1 LSAALVSS
9 SLLCPRCGLRVDAAE
24 QLCAGCGCPIGVCF
38 DIQRYSIHD
47 GPGIRTTVFLKGC
60 PLRCLWCHNPESW
73 SPVPQIRVFEAR
85 CLHFGACTAAC
96 PLGIADGPRLPDPER
111 CLHCGRCA
119 EACPTGTRQLV
130 GRQLTVAEVL
140 EVVERDRPFYDESG
154 GGVTFSGGE
163 PLFQWQFLLACLE
176 AAQADGIHT
185 AVDTSGFASLHT
197 IEAVAAVTNL
207 FLYDLKV
214 LDPERHLRHTGVPLD
229 PIVRNLRWLDR
240 AGATIWIRVPFI
252 PTYNDDR
259 PNLAALG
266 ALVAGLSRTR
276 RVHLLPYHRLGSEKL
291 ACLGLSD
298 PMDPAVAAP
307 TSAAL
312 DESAAYLRSFDL
324 DVRIGG

>member
-1 LSAALVSS
+1 MRRRRLAAATTEPSALAD
-9 SLLCPRCGLRVDAAE
+9 PT
-24 QLCAGCGCPIGVCF
+24 GVCF

-60 PLRCLWCHNPESW
+60 PLRCPWCHNPESW

-85 CLHFGACTAAC
+85 CIHCGACTAAC
-96 PLGIADGPRLPDPER
+96 PLGIADGPRLPDSES

-130 GRQLTVAEVL
+130 GRQLTVAEVF

-163 PLFQWQFLLACLE
+163 PLFQWRFLLACLE
-176 AAQADGIHT
+176 AARRRGIDT
-185 AVDTSGFASLHT
+185 AVDTSGFASRRT
-197 IEAVAAVTNL
+197 IETVARATNL

-214 LDPERHLRHTGVPLD
+214 LDPVRHRRDTGLPLG
-229 PIVRNLRWLDR
+229 PILRNLRALDR
-240 AGATIWIRVPFI
+240 AGATIWIRVPLI
-252 PTYNDDR
+252 PAYNDDR
-259 PNLAALG
+259 ANLEALG
-266 ALVAGLSRTR
+266 VFVAGLSQTR
-276 RVHLLPYHRLGSEKL
+276 RVHLLPYHRLGSEKH
-291 ACLGLSD
+291 ARLGLSD

-307 TSAAL
+307 SPAAVE
-312 DESAAYLRSFDL
+312 ESAAYLRSFDL